1 MSEVDQSL
9 PQKASWQIGYRWI
22 VLVVASMAQATAS
35 VVSQG
40 SYVMV
45 PFWREAFVLSEAQTG
60 ALLAAMNGGQ
70 ILSMIPLGTAIDR
83 YGERVVVGV
92 TMLAMSAVSFAIGH
106 FVDSYVGLL
115 FGLVALGAFYASVQP
130 GGTRAILKWFPP
142 SERGFAMGIRQSGL
156 PLGTAA
162 AALLLPALAI
172 SAGWRNVT
180 LVQAGIG
187 MAGALLFLALH
198 RDRDLPPQGGA
209 KGRIPFFAL
218 LKIINET
225 PGFKA
230 TLAAGAIMAG
240 FQYTFSTFVVVYLAS
255 AVKAQ
260 LLTASSLFALTQIVG
275 VVGRV
280 SLVSIS
286 DRLWPGR
293 RTRTLSWLMI
303 SCAGLT
309 LSLLMLPAGA
319 STGLLVPLLAAF
331 GLAGIGWYPVW
342 LLQVGENAPKEA
354 VAATVSF
361 AMTLNLVVISLS
373 PPLFGL
379 IADLGGYVAAW
390 IAVAVGVTIGALA
403 LRERRVPVA

>member
-1 MSEVDQSL
+1 
-9 PQKASWQIGYRWI
+9 
-22 VLVVASMAQATAS
+22 
-35 VVSQG
+35 
-40 SYVMV
+40 MV

-115 FGLVALGAFYASVQP
+115 FGRVALGAFYASVQP

-198 RDRDLPPQGGA
+198 RDRDLPQC
-209 KGRIPFFAL
+209 R
-218 LKIINET
+218 
-225 PGFKA
+225 
-230 TLAAGAIMAG
+230 
-240 FQYTFSTFVVVYLAS
+240 
-255 AVKAQ
+255 
-260 LLTASSLFALTQIVG
+260 SSQP
-275 VVGRV
+275 
-280 SLVSIS
+280 
-286 DRLWPGR
+286 RLD
-293 RTRTLSWLMI
+293 
-303 SCAGLT
+303 
-309 LSLLMLPAGA
+309 
-319 STGLLVPLLAAF
+319 PL
-331 GLAGIGWYPVW
+331 
-342 LLQVGENAPKEA
+342 
-354 VAATVSF
+354 
-361 AMTLNLVVISLS
+361 
-373 PPLFGL
+373 
-379 IADLGGYVAAW
+379 
-390 IAVAVGVTIGALA
+390 
-403 LRERRVPVA
+403 